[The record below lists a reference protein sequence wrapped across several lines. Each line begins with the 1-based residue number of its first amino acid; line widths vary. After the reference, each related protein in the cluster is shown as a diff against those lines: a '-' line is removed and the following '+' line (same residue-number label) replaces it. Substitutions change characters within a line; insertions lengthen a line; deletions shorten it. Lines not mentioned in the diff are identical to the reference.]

1 MATGTQKA
9 VYFDND
15 ILEEI
20 QKREGNFSR
29 NVNSILRKGLLH
41 EQEGKE
47 RTLNEIMEELV
58 HVYLNKKELKKKQQN
73 SETTITTAY

>member
-58 HVYLNKKELKKKQQN
+58 HVYLNKKELKKKQQK

>member
-15 ILEEI
+15 VLEEI

-47 RTLNEIMEELV
+47 RTLNEVMEELIR
-58 HVYLNKKELKKKQQN
+58 VYLNKKELKKKQQK
-73 SETTITTAY
+73 SETTITTTY

>member
-15 ILEEI
+15 VLEEV

-58 HVYLNKKELKKKQQN
+58 RVYLNKKELKKKQPK
-73 SETTITTAY
+73 SETTITTVY